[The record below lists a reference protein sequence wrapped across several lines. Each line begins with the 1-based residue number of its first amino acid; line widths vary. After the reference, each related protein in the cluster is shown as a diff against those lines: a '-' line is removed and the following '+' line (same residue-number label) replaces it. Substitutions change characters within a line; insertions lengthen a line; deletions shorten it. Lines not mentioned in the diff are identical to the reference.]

1 MIIGFIG
8 AGVMARAIGKGLV
21 QGGGFS
27 AKDLI
32 CSAPEAL
39 DGQPFLDLFPGS
51 HWTPRNDE
59 VVKQSDLTILAV
71 KPQILPEAMSAL
83 QEISAGKLFLSIAA
97 GVTLE
102 KICGWLHPTA
112 RVVRAMP
119 NTPMQVG
126 EGASVYAG
134 GPNVMEADL
143 ALVHRILS
151 AAGKAWP
158 VEEKQI
164 DAITAL
170 SGSGPAYVFH
180 FMDALI
186 CGAVALGL
194 PEDLARELTL
204 QTVLGSSRLAA
215 QSPLSPLELA
225 TQVKSPRG
233 TTLAGCAVLEE
244 DEALNKLMARCL
256 LAAKI
261 ARRPWLAGKNRSI
274 CSSESGS
281 PDNLRPL
288 RKSEFP
294 RNSVILSGVSSRWR
308 DDGTWKRWL
317 SQRSQPVVRS
327 TRCNF
332 TANAP
337 PIWRLQIVPPKSPTH
352 FFPLLVFFCG

>member
-21 QGGGFS
+21 HGGGFP
-27 AKDLI
+27 AADLI

-39 DGQPFLDLFPGS
+39 DGQPFLELLPGAR
-51 HWTPRNDE
+51 WTASNED
-59 VVKQSDLTILAV
+59 VVRQSDLTILAV
-71 KPQILPEAMSAL
+71 KPQVLSEALSGL
-83 QEISAGKLFLSIAA
+83 KEISAGKLFLSIAA

-102 KICGWLHPTA
+102 KICGSLHPSA

-126 EGASVYAG
+126 AGASVYAG
-134 GPNVMEADL
+134 GPKVTDADL

-186 CGAVALGL
+186 RGAAALGL
-194 PEDLARELTL
+194 PQDLAKELTI
-204 QTVLGSSRLAA
+204 QTVLGSSQLAA
-215 QSPLSPLELA
+215 QSPLTPLELA

-244 DEALNKLMARCL
+244 DDALNRLMARCVEAARNRAEA
-256 LAAKI
+256 LARGEK
-261 ARRPWLAGKNRSI
+261 
-274 CSSESGS
+274 
-281 PDNLRPL
+281 
-288 RKSEFP
+288 
-294 RNSVILSGVSSRWR
+294 
-308 DDGTWKRWL
+308 
-317 SQRSQPVVRS
+317 
-327 TRCNF
+327 
-332 TANAP
+332 
-337 PIWRLQIVPPKSPTH
+337 
-352 FFPLLVFFCG
+352 